1 MIDLPENETNE
12 NGIPPKVPISNSIRS
27 KIRKLAISGECPNPI
42 DVTFEDISAAA
53 YRIKSGIRRTP
64 CEVGFDQN

>member
-1 MIDLPENETNE
+1 MIDLLENEANE

-27 KIRKLAISGECPNPI
+27 KIRKLTISGECPNPI
-42 DVTFEDISAAA
+42 NVTFEDISAAA

-64 CEVGFDQN
+64 CEVGFD

>member
-27 KIRKLAISGECPNPI
+27 KIRKLTIPGECPNPI

-53 YRIKSGIRRTP
+53 YRIKSWIRRTP
-64 CEVGFDQN
+64 CEVGFN

>member
-1 MIDLPENETNE
+1 MLDLPENDTNE
-12 NGIPPKVPISNSIRS
+12 NGSPPKAPISNSIRS
-27 KIRKLAISGECPNPI
+27 KIRKLTISGESPNPI

-64 CEVGFDQN
+64 CEVGFN

>member
-1 MIDLPENETNE
+1 MIDLPESETNE

-27 KIRKLAISGECPNPI
+27 KIRKLTISGECPNPI

-53 YRIKSGIRRTP
+53 HRIKSWIRRTP
-64 CEVGFDQN
+64 CEVGFN

>member
-12 NGIPPKVPISNSIRS
+12 NGIPQKVPISNSIRS
-27 KIRKLAISGECPNPI
+27 KIRKLTISDECPNPI